1 MSFAEKL
8 KKRMDEQMVTSA
20 ELAYKTGI
28 CKSSISQYL
37 SGKNIPGQGNLDKI
51 CNALNCCWDIGNATL
66 ERTPSEREQKN
77 ISIKQAAF
85 LLGKSEQFVRVG
97 LQKKILP
104 FGSAVKISGNKYT
117 YHISPYKLNEYLGV
131 GT

>member
-8 KKRMDEQMVTSA
+8 KKRMDEQMITSA

-51 CNALNCCWDIGNATL
+51 CNALNCFFWSEDTL